1 MIIPKTYYE
10 VHCDC
15 CGERL
20 CDPDD
25 EPCYDKN
32 FYDGFIAGA
41 NYALSHQWV
50 SVEDALPEDDE
61 DVVLVYAYDPLS
73 GSPYFDLATLDGE
86 WYSTSGAAIEVIKW
100 TSIPPLPSRK
110 IKP

>member
-1 MIIPKTYYE
+1 MTNEQIEKAAMLAA
-10 VHCDC
+10 CDY
-15 CGERL
+15 
-20 CDPDD
+20 DNPDD

-41 NYALSHQWV
+41 KYTLAHQWV

-61 DVVLVYAYDPLS
+61 DVVLVYAYDSYS

-86 WYSTSGAAIEVIKW
+86 WYTTSGSAVEVIKW
-100 TSIPPLPSRK
+100 MPIPPLNPEK
-110 IKP
+110 NNP